1 MPKEVFFNL
10 SDEKR
15 DKITSVLRDEF
26 RSKPFYKVNVKDI
39 VEKAGIARGSFYQY
53 FENLEDAYFTIL
65 NKETVDVHE
74 LFMKKF
80 LLKCKDIIVALEE
93 YATEIA
99 DILFDE
105 DNYMIYKN
113 RYLYWNEDLN
123 CSWMSSH
130 KSFDKSFSQMSDS
143 KLIDLEKIYFVKSV
157 IHSLIERLFREGW
170 SKEEFIEKYLK
181 HLNYLDKGVSYGNNG
196 EYI

>member
-15 DKITSVLRDEF
+15 DNITSILKDEF

-39 VEKAGIARGSFYQY
+39 VEKASIARGSFYQY

-74 LFMKKF
+74 LFMKMF
-80 LLKCKDIIVALEE
+80 LLKGKDIIVALEE
-93 YATEIA
+93 YATEVA

-123 CSWMSSH
+123 YSWMSSH
-130 KSFDKSFSQMSDS
+130 KSFDRSFSQMSDS
-143 KLIDLEKIYFVKSV
+143 KLVDLEKIYFVKSV

>member
-15 DKITSVLRDEF
+15 DKITSVLREEF
-26 RSKPFYKVNVKDI
+26 RSKPFCKVNVKDI
-39 VEKAGIARGSFYQY
+39 VEKAGIARGGFYQY

-74 LFMKKF
+74 LFMKIF
-80 LLKCKDIIVALEE
+80 LLKDKNIILVLKE
-93 YATEIA
+93 YATEVA
-99 DILFDE
+99 DILFDK

>member
-15 DKITSVLRDEF
+15 DKITSGLREEF
-26 RSKPFYKVNVKDI
+26 RSKPFCKVNVKDI
-39 VEKAGIARGSFYQY
+39 VEKAGIARGGFYQY

-74 LFMKKF
+74 LFMKIF
-80 LLKCKDIIVALEE
+80 LLKDKNIILALKE
-93 YATEIA
+93 YATEVA

-130 KSFDKSFSQMSDS
+130 KSFS

>member
-1 MPKEVFFNL
+1 
-10 SDEKR
+10 
-15 DKITSVLRDEF
+15 
-26 RSKPFYKVNVKDI
+26 
-39 VEKAGIARGSFYQY
+39 
-53 FENLEDAYFTIL
+53 
-65 NKETVDVHE
+65 
-74 LFMKKF
+74 MKMF
-80 LLKCKDIIVALEE
+80 LLKGKDIIVALEE
-93 YATEIA
+93 YATEVS

-130 KSFDKSFSQMSDS
+130 KSFDESFSQMSDS

-170 SKEEFIEKYLK
+170 SKEEFIEKYRK
-181 HLNYLDKGVSYGNNG
+181 HLNYLQHKY
-196 EYI
+196 Y

>member
-15 DKITSVLRDEF
+15 DNITSILKDEF

-74 LFMKKF
+74 LFMKMF
-80 LLKCKDIIVALEE
+80 CLRAR
-93 YATEIA
+93 
-99 DILFDE
+99 IL
-105 DNYMIYKN
+105 
-113 RYLYWNEDLN
+113 
-123 CSWMSSH
+123 
-130 KSFDKSFSQMSDS
+130 
-143 KLIDLEKIYFVKSV
+143 
-157 IHSLIERLFREGW
+157 
-170 SKEEFIEKYLK
+170 
-181 HLNYLDKGVSYGNNG
+181 
-196 EYI
+196 